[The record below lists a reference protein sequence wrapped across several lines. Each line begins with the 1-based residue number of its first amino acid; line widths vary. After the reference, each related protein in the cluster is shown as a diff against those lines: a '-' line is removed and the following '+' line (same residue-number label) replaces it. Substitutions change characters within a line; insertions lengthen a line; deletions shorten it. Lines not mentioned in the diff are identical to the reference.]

1 MQIARPLVLHEIGK
15 VGEDIYGYSKHWHA
29 VFSILSVRN
38 EIDLPTLN
46 AELMMHVP
54 LIEYSRS
61 VLMGMLG
68 L

>member
-1 MQIARPLVLHEIGK
+1 MQIARPLVLHKIGM
-15 VGEDIYGYSKHWHA
+15 VGEDIHGYSKHWHA
-29 VFSILSVRN
+29 VLRILSVRN
-38 EIDLPTLN
+38 EIDLPSLN

-61 VLMGMLG
+61 MLMGMLG